1 MGRILNASQ
10 FAEIIGVSPQTV
22 KNMTDAGELRK
33 YQASDGSFG
42 YREED
47 KVIVFDKKLRKATE
61 NGVKGVLYINIDD
74 ARVSS
79 KYVKDSNMS
88 AYYVNNISELLTAL
102 STVVSNDI
110 TTMDDERLADFY
122 TSYRVAVLNEFIK
135 RYVSAADKYYN
146 RLVKLYEGLSLIP
159 AKDLKDCI
167 LYGKSLRGIA
177 QEDFEKL
184 FDCTRD
190 EDSYIENKESKEPES
205 IPINMNF
212 GVVQSHMNNVFG
224 KLAFKLD
231 INKYSNG
238 KTIKVIS
245 RDNIDEAF
253 LQKSGRYYHS
263 LIVNNHF
270 TMTDDKNNVTQAILA
285 SVIAK
290 QAKIKSDDFFN
301 EKLRKGFYTIVDV
314 SKDMSFEDRL
324 TLFNTLGKGYYNEI
338 HINVAESD
346 VKELVPE
353 SILFRLKELALRRN
367 YSVSYEGNPIE
378 EA

>member
-47 KVIVFDKKLRKATE
+47 KIIVFDKKLRKATE
-61 NGVKGVLYINIDD
+61 NGIKGVLYINVDD

-88 AYYVNNISELLTAL
+88 AYYVNNINELLTAL

-110 TTMDDERLADFY
+110 ATMDDERLADFY

-159 AKDLKDCI
+159 AKDLKDYI
-167 LYGKSLRGIA
+167 LYGKSLRDIA

-184 FDCTRD
+184 FDCTRN

-224 KLAFKLD
+224 
-231 INKYSNG
+231 
-238 KTIKVIS
+238 
-245 RDNIDEAF
+245 
-253 LQKSGRYYHS
+253 
-263 LIVNNHF
+263 
-270 TMTDDKNNVTQAILA
+270 IL
-285 SVIAK
+285 SQI
-290 QAKIKSDDFFN
+290 
-301 EKLRKGFYTIVDV
+301 
-314 SKDMSFEDRL
+314 
-324 TLFNTLGKGYYNEI
+324 
-338 HINVAESD
+338 
-346 VKELVPE
+346 
-353 SILFRLKELALRRN
+353 
-367 YSVSYEGNPIE
+367 
-378 EA
+378 